1 VRNSDSES
9 HARSGIPVD
18 QPVARP
24 KPYDSSRAVAPTTGS
39 NPTRPANS
47 RPHGRPDGH
56 FAFGCPEGP
65 PRARSPVGFLASGFP
80 EGSPRARSP
89 EQGFRE
95 PDHPEGPSGA
105 QPPRGAAELPLSA
118 TLMEFPSPS
127 TLEPR
132 RVHSTPACLTGYVPP
147 AGFHTLSTDY
157 SSPGRPALFRAG
169 NAHGV
174 FYPSGVFPHR
184 QVPTTRRLGIAL
196 LTFLHRANESSMRGV
211 RQFTPKR
218 ALRTFTASRAL
229 LRR

>member
-1 VRNSDSES
+1 LVTRW
-9 HARSGIPVD
+9 A
-18 QPVARP
+18 
-24 KPYDSSRAVAPTTGS
+24 SSRPVTPRGFLAL
-39 NPTRPANS
+39 
-47 RPHGRPDGH
+47 GH
-56 FAFGCPEGP
+56 
-65 PRARSPVGFLASGFP
+65 PVGFLASGFP

-105 QPPRGAAELPLSA
+105 QPPRRAAELPLSA
-118 TLMEFPSPS
+118 TLMEFPAPS

-132 RVHSTPACLTGYVPP
+132 RVHSTPVCLTGYVPST
-147 AGFHTLSTDY
+147 GFLTLSTDY

-174 FYPSGVFPHR
+174 FCPSGVFPHR
-184 QVPTTRRLGIAL
+184 QVPTTRRLGNAL

-218 ALRTFTASRAL
+218 ASRTFAASRAL